1 MPLRRSIGSRPTAD
15 TTAFQPFRA
24 GVHTLNDVVPVRVLG
39 LAVDGA
45 GQPVVLLTPLVVG
58 AGPRTL
64 VPIWVGAQEAAS
76 ISIAVSGEDPPRP
89 LSHDLMKRLLDTVG
103 ATVDRVDIT
112 RIEEGTF
119 YAALT
124 LTTREEAVT
133 LDCRPSDAI
142 ALAARVGAPL
152 FVAESVIDDAG
163 VLEEEDVS
171 EPEAAEEKVEEFRRF
186 LDEVDPEDFQG

>member
-1 MPLRRSIGSRPTAD
+1 M
-15 TTAFQPFRA
+15 
-24 GVHTLNDVVPVRVLG
+24 VPVRVLG

-45 GQPVVLLTPLVVG
+45 GQPVVLLTPLVG
-58 AGPRTL
+58 GSGPRTL
-64 VPIWVGAQEAAS
+64 VPIWVGEQEAAS
-76 ISIAVSGEDPPRP
+76 ISIAVSGEEAPRP

-119 YAALT
+119 FAALT
-124 LTTREEAVT
+124 LATREDAVT
-133 LDCRPSDAI
+133 LDCRPSDGI

-152 FVAESVIDDAG
+152 FVAESVLEDAG
-163 VLEEEDVS
+163 VLEDEDAS
-171 EPEAAEEKVEEFRRF
+171 EPEEAEEKVEEFRRF

>member
-1 MPLRRSIGSRPTAD
+1 MP
-15 TTAFQPFRA
+15 
-24 GVHTLNDVVPVRVLG
+24 TLVDVVPVRVLG

-45 GQPVVLLTPLVVG
+45 GQPVVLLTPLVG
-58 AGPRTL
+58 GDGPRTL

-103 ATVDRVDIT
+103 ATVDRVDVT

-119 YAALT
+119 YAALS
-124 LTTREEAVT
+124 LTTRDGAVT

-152 FVAESVIDDAG
+152 FVAEAVIDDAG
-163 VLEEEDVS
+163 VMEDEDDS
-171 EPEAAEEKVEEFRRF
+171 EPAEAEEKVEEFRRF

>member
-1 MPLRRSIGSRPTAD
+1 
-15 TTAFQPFRA
+15 
-24 GVHTLNDVVPVRVLG
+24 VLG
-39 LAVDGA
+39 LAVDGRM
-45 GQPVVLLTPLVVG
+45 QPVVLLTPLDNED
-58 AGPRTL
+58 GPRTI

-76 ISIAVSGEDPPRP
+76 ISVAVSGEDPPRP

-103 ATVDRVDIT
+103 ATIDRVDVT

-119 YAALT
+119 YAALG
-124 LTTREEAVT
+124 LSTRDGHVT

-152 FVAESVIDDAG
+152 FVAEAVLADAG
-163 VLEEEDVS
+163 VPEDEIETDQGEAEEER
-171 EPEAAEEKVEEFRRF
+171 VEEFRRF